1 MRLKIVVLVLLIVA
15 NTSLVYGQLNA
26 VVTGDAFSQGN
37 NCYVITQDLGFQAGG
52 VWYDNPIDFDADFT
66 IYYQNNFGNKDA
78 NGADGMAL
86 VFKRNATPVIGG
98 AGGGVGYSGILSSLV
113 VEFDTFQNLNLGDP
127 SIDHISIM
135 RDGVSSHNSGNNL
148 SGPVQASSTSINIED
163 GNTHE
168 VRIDWNATTKVLN
181 VFFDCVLRLSL
192 VTDIKNN
199 IFSGDDSVFFGFVGS
214 TGGLTN
220 LHQVCFNRVSFVDN
234 LQLQDEII
242 CDQEPV
248 QVDATIPSGVTYS
261 WLPITGVSNPSV
273 PNPMLA
279 PTITTTYTVTI
290 ADICGE
296 TTTEDL
302 TVTVLPVV
310 NSIFTPVAPICEG
323 DTLNNLPLDS
333 NNGISGTWS
342 PAINNTVTTVYT
354 FTPNTGECGTVT
366 TLQIIVNPKEIPV
379 FDTVAPICSGDS
391 LANLPTVSNNG
402 ISGSWS
408 PALNNTATTTYTFL
422 PNAGICAETT
432 TLEIVVNPIETP
444 IFDAISPVCSGD
456 SLTELPT
463 VSNNGITGIWTPAID
478 NMVTTVYTFTPE
490 VGECAT
496 TITLEV
502 VVNPIETP
510 SFNSV
515 APICSG
521 DSLTELPTVS
531 NNGITGTWA
540 PALDNTTTTTYTF
553 TPAAEECAIT
563 TTLEISVTPIDTPD
577 FDTIDPI
584 CSGDFLA
591 DLSTVSN
598 NGITGTWSPTIDN
611 TSSTVYTFTPD
622 TGQGCTEITT
632 LEIIVN
638 ATTPVFDLIEA
649 ICEGDPLEELP
660 TISNNGIS
668 GVWSPVINNL
678 ITTTYIFT
686 PNDSQCSVETTLEIV
701 VIPIAQISVEVEI
714 RSQPFSD
721 NQIIEAIATGGNG
734 SYEYQLD
741 YGPWVTDSIFVDVSG
756 CEDHLIRA
764 RQISSCSTTASRLF
778 QILDYPKYFTPNGD
792 GTNDI
797 WNIDCLR
804 DQSGARI
811 AIFNRFGKLL
821 AVINPSVSG
830 WDGIYN
836 NTIMPT
842 SDYWFK
848 VEYFGDDGSPRVFT
862 SHFTLKR

>member
-37 NCYVITQDLGFQAGG
+37 NCYVITQDQDFQAGG
-52 VWYDNPIDFDADFT
+52 VWYDNPIDFDTDFT

-261 WLPITGVSNPSV
+261 WLPINGVSNPSV

-366 TLQIIVNPKEIPV
+366 TLQILVNPKEIPV

-408 PALNNTATTTYTFL
+408 PALNNIATTTYTFL

-463 VSNNGITGIWTPAID
+463 VSNNGITG
-478 NMVTTVYTFTPE
+478 
-490 VGECAT
+490 
-496 TITLEV
+496 
-502 VVNPIETP
+502 
-510 SFNSV
+510 
-515 APICSG
+515 
-521 DSLTELPTVS
+521 
-531 NNGITGTWA
+531 TWA

-563 TTLEISVTPIDTPD
+563 TTLEISVAPIDTPD

-638 ATTPVFDLIEA
+638 ATTPVFDSIDA

-741 YGPWVTDSIFVDVSG
+741 YGPWVTDSVFMDVSG